1 MYFDYA
7 KATGWNF
14 VAQLNQIQIFC
25 SEADK
30 IIPFETDER
39 EKLNNIKKYMNKSFV
54 PSMVVLILILILN
67 LGVQFNLFRLDPVD
81 FLVDYNV
88 LLSAFMFLVNTIY
101 FIYSLLDYFFWGKRS
116 ERSLASGG
124 PCFGGHYMVHKI
136 IDVIFTGSILGLLS
150 VQLFFLASKISFVAI
165 FLCMAQVP
173 ILMYLFWSSIRYLK
187 KKKASTMLNRVISI
201 TVFVIANIA
210 YAILIIWFLLRCG
223 FLKDTSDYHTVT
235 WQLTETI
242 SHDYKRY
249 SYEIPLTCEDL
260 YGEIDY
266 VLNMDEPPTT
276 KQTDIINHL

>member
-1 MYFDYA
+1 
-7 KATGWNF
+7 
-14 VAQLNQIQIFC
+14 
-25 SEADK
+25 
-30 IIPFETDER
+30 
-39 EKLNNIKKYMNKSFV
+39 
-54 PSMVVLILILILN
+54 
-67 LGVQFNLFRLDPVD
+67 
-81 FLVDYNV
+81 
-88 LLSAFMFLVNTIY
+88 
-101 FIYSLLDYFFWGKRS
+101 
-116 ERSLASGG
+116 
-124 PCFGGHYMVHKI
+124 
-136 IDVIFTGSILGLLS
+136 
-150 VQLFFLASKISFVAI
+150 
-165 FLCMAQVP
+165 MAQVP

-223 FLKDTSDYHTVT
+223 FLKDTSDYRTVT